1 MVAGANDAG
10 RSLDQARALTVLRP
24 PRRHD
29 RARVRASERQLVR
42 KLWLEISEESNWP
55 EPLPG
60 PRPLYRGKGHT
71 RKWKVLAKAIRR
83 GRYKL
88 GPIVLRSGD
97 PFGLF
102 PREARV
108 PTEALLLVYPR
119 VMQLPHWQLPGS
131 VLEGGVLTGQR
142 SLQSTSMVMGIR
154 EYRPGDAMNR
164 IHWPSSVR
172 HRGLQVKEFELDKTA
187 DLWIYLDLERHWHRG
202 DGEDSTEERAVT
214 VAASIVAKALREHR
228 NVGMITSGTR
238 AESFQPHRGTKQYGK
253 LMQYS
258 RRSPRRVAIDR
269 QKRGRDNARFAG
281 LCVRA
286 HHAFARP
293 GWVRPRARCARPH
306 SDAGRHVGPS
316 LRPTSATARA
326 GTRCSASSPSRVW
339 APRISRRRV
348 DHDLSVS
355 GGQMQ
360 RRQAPSAPAVTRTA
374 FELRLAA
381 VGRGSKRSASL
392 VFRPSSGDGC
402 ASRGGWFARCD
413 LPIDE
418 SVYPLSAAAGRLGR
432 DAGHF
437 TWLVFSA
444 LLFAI
449 SSARQDGDAA
459 REILARSSARSR
471 SFSRRRSRPTSYP
484 SATAS

>member
-1 MVAGANDAG
+1 VKPWHFGVLWVALFIVAASTGLELLSYLSYLLLFVAVLAWV
-10 RSLDQARALTVLRP
+10 QARMTLDGLSIKRALSQSYAHLGDTIELVYELRN
-24 PRRHD
+24 D
-29 RARVRASERQLVR
+29 SSFG

-60 PRPLYRGKGHT
+60 RVLSIGGKGHT

-228 NVGMITSGTR
+228 NVGMITSGAR
-238 AESFQPHRGTKQYGK
+238 AEVLQPDRGTKQYGK
-253 LMQYS
+253 LMQYLAEITAGGS
-258 RRSPRRVAIDR
+258 RSMAETLVETLPRLRRGSACVLITPSLDR
-269 QKRGRDNARFAG
+269 
-281 LCVRA
+281 
-286 HHAFARP
+286 
-293 GWVRPRARCARPH
+293 GWVRPASTLREAAI
-306 SDAGRHVGPS
+306 ATQAVIVGPS
-316 LRPTSATARA
+316 VATDERDRARRHALLGELAIA
-326 GTRCSASSPSRVW
+326 GV
-339 APRISRRRV
+339 
-348 DHDLSVS
+348 
-355 GGQMQ
+355 
-360 RRQAPSAPAVTRTA
+360 
-374 FELRLAA
+374 
-381 VGRGSKRSASL
+381 
-392 VFRPSSGDGC
+392 
-402 ASRGGWFARCD
+402 
-413 LPIDE
+413 
-418 SVYPLSAAAGRLGR
+418 SAAYLAPGASITDLFREAAGN
-432 DAGHF
+432 
-437 TWLVFSA
+437 
-444 LLFAI
+444 
-449 SSARQDGDAA
+449 AA
-459 REILARSSARSR
+459 
-471 SFSRRRSRPTSYP
+471 
-484 SATAS
+484 